1 MFVYPSSQNAY
12 GKSNGIA
19 QKGSN
24 KEKSVFDTKY
34 YENTMWK
41 FSEFSATQI
50 LYEIN

>member
-19 QKGSN
+19 QEGSN
-24 KEKSVFDTKY
+24 KEKKSVFDTKY

-41 FSEFSATQI
+41 FSEFSAT
-50 LYEIN
+50 